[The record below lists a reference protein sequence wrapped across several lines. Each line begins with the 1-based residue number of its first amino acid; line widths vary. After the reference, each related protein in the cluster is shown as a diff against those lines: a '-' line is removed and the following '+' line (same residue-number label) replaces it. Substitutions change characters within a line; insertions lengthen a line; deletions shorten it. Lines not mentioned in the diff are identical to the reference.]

1 MGRTNIAQYKVV
13 SIFFMTRVAS
23 EIFWA
28 TVGGIMG
35 HIMPPLATLSGHGHI
50 VHGAVATREPKLCA
64 FCFENS
70 AKQSLLH

>member
-35 HIMPPLATLSGHGHI
+35 HIMPPLDGYI